1 MSTDKVINF
10 LFLLPILLLSMM
22 AHEVAHGWV
31 AHRLGDPT
39 ARLHGRLTA
48 NPLKHL
54 DLVGTLMFVVT
65 YFSNAGFIFGWAK
78 PVPVNPMF
86 FRNRQ
91 WGMAVVGLAGPV
103 TNFLVAVLVALLL
116 NFLPLDTLATSAH
129 QLNRFGEI
137 LFLAYQVNV
146 VLGIFNLVPIPPLDG
161 SRVVGA
167 FLPPNLY
174 RTWSQWD
181 RYGMF
186 FIILVFVLLQR
197 PFQALLSGGFNFIS
211 SLLLPR
217 FF

>member
-1 MSTDKVINF
+1 MSTDRIINF

-78 PVPVNPMF
+78 PVPINPMF

-91 WGMAVVGLAGPV
+91 GGMAVVGLAGPV
-103 TNFLVAVLVALLL
+103 TNFLIAVLIALFL
-116 NFLPLDTLATSAH
+116 NFLPIHTLVTTAN
-129 QLNRFGEI
+129 QVNRFGEI
-137 LFLAYQVNV
+137 LFLGYQVNI

-161 SRVVGA
+161 SRVLGA
-167 FLPPNLY
+167 FLPPNMY
-174 RTWSQWD
+174 RSWIQLD

-186 FIILVFVLLQR
+186 FIILVFVLLQG
-197 PFQALLSGGFNFIS
+197 PFQALLSGGFNLVS
-211 SLLLPR
+211 SLLIPR

>member
-1 MSTDKVINF
+1 MSADRVINF
-10 LFLLPILLLSMM
+10 LFLLPILLVSMM
-22 AHEVAHGWV
+22 AHEVAHGWI

-78 PVPVNPMF
+78 PVPINPMF

-91 WGMAVVGLAGPV
+91 GGMALVGLAGPL

-116 NFLPLDTLATSAH
+116 NFLPLDLLATSAGS
-129 QLNRFGEI
+129 LNRFGEI

-161 SRVVGA
+161 SRVLGA
-167 FLPPNLY
+167 FLPPTMY
-174 RTWSQWD
+174 RSWIQLARS
-181 RYGMF
+181 GMF
-186 FIILVFVLLQR
+186 LIILVFVLFQGLFQR
-197 PFQALLSGGFNFIS
+197 LLGGGFGLIS